1 MKIFHFWCIIEHIR
15 AQYER
20 QITEEKLERVE
31 KKKIDFRKEILVSFP
46 AFPILGRF
54 IGWRVGQVNSRKH
67 DAPWR
72 RFYGGGQ
79 RRGAGV
85 SAINTSRRYPRDLHN
100 LSLPSTPLF
109 PHPADQFVRFSN
121 LSETFRRLDRAG
133 LQGISNFY
141 GIFLW
146 IVLCQLVNR
155 GNSFSAAPR

>member
-1 MKIFHFWCIIEHIR
+1 MLKIYDKYITYQLKKTRNMKIFHFWYIIEHIR

-31 KKKIDFRKEILVSFP
+31 KKKIDFRKEILVPFP

-109 PHPADQFVRFSN
+109 PPPPHPADQFVRFSN
-121 LSETFRRLDRAG
+121 LSETSRRLDRAG
-133 LQGISNFY
+133 L
-141 GIFLW
+141 
-146 IVLCQLVNR
+146 
-155 GNSFSAAPR
+155 